1 MLRTAAGYLH
11 ADPHWWRKILIG
23 GALSLTLVGG
33 VFGAGLVVEQMD
45 NARRGFPTPMPPWV
59 AWSSRALIGLFALM
73 VDILYLLMPWLV
85 ALILFFCG
93 AFALV
98 LAGDG
103 AQANTIAYVFGAIL
117 MAWMLVVFLLGVA
130 PLGRLIFIDDSGPER
145 ALSSAP
151 LREALRRDA
160 WRLYLRARIVSLPA
174 YGPFVALA
182 CLSGWIATLD
192 GPGIALGLL
201 VALWLTSSALLYAH
215 LIVAHV
221 YVIAEQR
228 VGGVIPRAG

>member
-73 VDILYLLMPWLV
+73 VDVLYLLMPWLV

-103 AQANTIAYVFGAIL
+103 AQANTIASVFGAIL
-117 MAWMLVVFLLGVA
+117 TAWMLVVFLLGVA

-182 CLSGWIATLD
+182 SLSGWIATLD
-192 GPGIALGLL
+192 GPGVAPGLL

-228 VGGVIPRAG
+228 VGGIIPRAG

>member
-1 MLRTAAGYLH
+1 MLRTAAGYIH

-23 GALSLTLVGG
+23 GALSLTLIGG
-33 VFGAGLVVEQMD
+33 IFSAGLVVEQMD

-73 VDILYLLMPWLV
+73 IDILYAMMPWLV
-85 ALILFFCG
+85 ALIMFFCG

-98 LAGDG
+98 IAGNGAWANPVAVAFGVVLA
-103 AQANTIAYVFGAIL
+103 V
-117 MAWMLVVFLLGVA
+117 WMLVVFLLGVA
-130 PLGRLIFIDDSGPER
+130 PLGRLIFIDDSSPER

-160 WRLYLRARIVSLPA
+160 WRHYLRARLVSLPA

-182 CLSGWIATLD
+182 SLSGWIATHSV
-192 GPGIALGLL
+192 PGVGLALL
-201 VALWLTSSALLYAH
+201 VSLWLCGSALLYAH
-215 LIVAHV
+215 LVVAQV
-221 YVIAEQR
+221 YVLAEQR
-228 VGGVIPRAG
+228 VGGVVPRAG